1 MLALQKQQEKEKRV
15 EQLAQKATKRILN
28 QGIMR
33 GWTAWQDQYLQAA
46 RHKRMLAAAG
56 ARLARPGLAKSLSHW
71 KGDWEAERRTSL
83 ALEVRRREQLRAN
96 KNAAASGGAA
106 EEAMAAYKAKAA
118 AELAY
123 VKQAAAWLGLG
134 LGLALTLTLTR
145 ALTRTLTLARPPT

>member
-1 MLALQKQQEKEKRV
+1 
-15 EQLAQKATKRILN
+15 
-28 QGIMR
+28 MR

-71 KGDWEAERRTSL
+71 KGDWEAERRMSL

-123 VKQAAAWLGLG
+123 VKQAAAEHEAKELERL
-134 LGLALTLTLTR
+134 R
-145 ALTRTLTLARPPT
+145 SR